1 MKWRLA
7 LTNSMIGLNHF
18 ERNNPDT
25 NFDSLYFRIYFVKF
39 VAKTIVLSQN
49 FELYWVLLVLVENF
63 VFQTAYIWIE
73 YMYEYIFIYIYIHI
87 YIYIIYILNM
97 YNIHI
102 CIYMCVN
109 KWSTTQKMPKS
120 HRSKMGIIS

>member
-7 LTNSMIGLNHF
+7 LTNSTICLNHF

-87 YIYIIYILNM
+87 YIYNIYIKYVQYTYM
-97 YNIHI
+97 Y
-102 CIYMCVN
+102 IYVC
-109 KWSTTQKMPKS
+109 K
-120 HRSKMGIIS
+120 